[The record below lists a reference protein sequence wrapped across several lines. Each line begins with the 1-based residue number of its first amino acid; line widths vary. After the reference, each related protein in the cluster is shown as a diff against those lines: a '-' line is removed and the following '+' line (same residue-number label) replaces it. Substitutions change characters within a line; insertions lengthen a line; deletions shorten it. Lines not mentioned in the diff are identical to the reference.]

1 LVIVLLVE
9 LLYISTHDSIAG
21 GGAYVF
27 AKRSVNADKK
37 ARHEEEMK
45 RRRVKES
52 LDAEFYSK
60 PPQPKHSH
68 RKSQDQANSPSTE
81 ASNDPAP
88 TEHAVS
94 TGAQKIDGESKY
106 VAAKPYRSKKGDRF
120 S

>member
-1 LVIVLLVE
+1 MHSLRLV
-9 LLYISTHDSIAG
+9 YILIIHHGAG

-45 RRRVKES
+45 RRRLKES
-52 LDAEFYSK
+52 LDAEYYSK
-60 PPQPKHSH
+60 PSSPKHSH
-68 RKSQDQANSPSTE
+68 RKTPDHASSPSTE

-88 TEHAVS
+88 SEHAAENGS
-94 TGAQKIDGESKY
+94 RKIEEESKY
-106 VAAKPYRSKKGDRF
+106 VATKTYRSRKGDRF